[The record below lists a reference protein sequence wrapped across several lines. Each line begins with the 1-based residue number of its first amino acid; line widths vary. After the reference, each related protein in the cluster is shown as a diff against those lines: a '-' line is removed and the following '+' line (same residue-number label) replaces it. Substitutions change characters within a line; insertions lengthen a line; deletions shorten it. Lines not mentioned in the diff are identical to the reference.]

1 MPRYPHLEHGTANS
15 SATLSAFST
24 RTGVEQRLQI
34 TMVFDGATAEVNSVD
49 GKLWSKFAIKSKA
62 QLIAGLRG
70 GLEDYRPNDT
80 AAPNNVRADQQ

>member
-1 MPRYPHLEHGTANS
+1 M
-15 SATLSAFST
+15 
-24 RTGVEQRLQI
+24 QI
-34 TMVFDGATAEVNSVD
+34 TMVFDGAIAEVNSVD